1 MTETRRPKRSG
12 AYWLSAA
19 KVKTAKRGYHA
30 DGRGLYLVV
39 QPSGTKS
46 WTLRYMLNGRRRD
59 MGLGP
64 YPTIDLATARKK
76 AEEQRALLVDQ
87 VDPLEARGKHRARK
101 RATVLAAATAL
112 IESKQHGWRNAK
124 HAAQW
129 TSTLE
134 RYAFPTLG
142 DLDVSQV
149 DTDAVVNVLNP
160 IWTEKPE
167 TASRVRQRIE
177 AVLDYAIALEQR
189 TGPNPARWRGHLD
202 HLLPKVSK
210 VKRVKHFPALP
221 WAEMAD
227 FMALLRTQDGLGTQ
241 ALEFTILTACRSGE
255 VLGARWDEVDLVQK
269 VWTIPAERMKA
280 NRPHRVPLPEDAV
293 TLLEGLPRIEEE
305 PYVFPGQKR
314 GRPLS
319 NMTLTSV
326 LRRLGRTDITVHG
339 FRSTFRDWAA
349 EHTNYPRELA
359 EAALAHVLDSKTE
372 AAYQR
377 GDLLERRREL
387 MKAWAGWCTAA

>member
-76 AEEQRALLVDQ
+76 AEEQRAHLVDQ

-101 RATVLAAATAL
+101 RATFLAAATAL

-149 DTDAVVNVLNP
+149 DTDAVVNVLKP

-210 VKRVKHFPALP
+210 VKRVKHFAALP

-227 FMALLRTQDGLGTQ
+227 FMALLRAQDGLGAQ

-255 VLGARWDEVDLVQK
+255 VLGARWDEVDLDQK

-293 TLLEGLPRIEEE
+293 TLLEGLPHIEEE
-305 PYVFPGQKR
+305 PYVFPGQNAA
-314 GRPLS
+314 GRS
-319 NMTLTSV
+319 AT
-326 LRRLGRTDITVHG
+326 
-339 FRSTFRDWAA
+339 
-349 EHTNYPRELA
+349 
-359 EAALAHVLDSKTE
+359 
-372 AAYQR
+372 
-377 GDLLERRREL
+377 
-387 MKAWAGWCTAA
+387 